1 MKNLNVNTATLEQL
15 RNAKSQTALNTA
27 NYNAINSEINR
38 ILDAI
43 KSFSKK
49 SISTLTSNELDIYNK
64 EVLKK

>member
-49 SISTLTSNELDIYNK
+49 SISTLTSNELDIYNN